1 MARDATPETT
11 QPDDLR
17 ERLVVAGLLV
27 LDRHG
32 PAELT
37 VRRIAEV
44 AGSSTMGVYTKFESR
59 AGILEAIYR
68 RGFQLLR
75 AALAA
80 VPEDQDPVR
89 RILDLSLAYRRFAL
103 ANVALYAF
111 MFERPVPDFD
121 PGPAL
126 RREALET
133 TFSTLVGA
141 VREAAAR
148 GALPEGDPVP
158 TSYLLWGL
166 LHGIVSIELTH
177 AARSPLPGWFLDTPE
192 KGERILLDG
201 LRAMVR
207 GVRGAQERGQN
218 PSGGRPRTAER

>member
-1 MARDATPETT
+1 MAREATPA
-11 QPDDLR
+11 PDDLR
-17 ERLVVAGLLV
+17 ERLVAAGLLV

-80 VPEDQDPVR
+80 VPEDPDPLR
-89 RILDLSLAYRRFAL
+89 RILDLALAYRRFAL

-121 PGPAL
+121 PSPAL

-133 TFSTLVGA
+133 TFRMLVEA
-141 VREAAAR
+141 VRGTAAR
-148 GALPEGDPVP
+148 GALPDGDPVR
-158 TSYLLWGL
+158 TSYLLWCV
-166 LHGIVSIELTH
+166 LHGMVSIELTH
-177 AARSPLPGWFLDTPE
+177 AVRSPLPGWFLDTPE
-192 KGERILLDG
+192 AGERILLEGVQAMLHG
-201 LRAMVR
+201 LRGELPA
-207 GVRGAQERGQN
+207 
-218 PSGGRPRTAER
+218 

>member
-1 MARDATPETT
+1 MATDATSATT
-11 QPDDLR
+11 PPDDLR
-17 ERLVVAGLLV
+17 ERLVTAGLRV
-27 LDRHG
+27 LGRSG

-44 AGSSTMGVYTKFESR
+44 AGTSTMGVYTKFESR

-80 VPEDQDPVR
+80 VPEDPDPLR

-103 ANVALYAF
+103 ANMPLYAF

-133 TFSTLVGA
+133 TFSLLVEA

-148 GALPEGDPVP
+148 GALPDGDPLP
-158 TSYLLWGL
+158 TSYLLWCA
-166 LHGIVSIELTH
+166 LHGMVSIELTH

-192 KGERILLDG
+192 KGERVLLEG
-201 LRAMVR
+201 MQAML
-207 GVRGAQERGQN
+207 RGARERG
-218 PSGGRPRTAER
+218 PSPGGGRPRTAER